1 MCLYNKPKKECP
13 ICLQEKKLTTKC
25 KICTD
30 TMICQD
36 CCLNLCE
43 KGLCGKC
50 PVCRQPNWKQP
61 KKTQIM
67 PKLILKFKSAEK
79 EEKEEKES
87 PEVFPQIDREED
99 CCDTCYKIK
108 NTIFT
113 IFYIFAACMIVYVLG
128 MFTVFIFTSGD
139 IWKDNPHLYWVSA
152 LVGIVWVGMA
162 WSPCCC
168 GKTLSNVYC
177 HNDVY

>member
-67 PKLILKFKSAEK
+67 PKIILKFKAVQ
-79 EEKEEKES
+79 KEEKES
-87 PEVFPQIDREED
+87 SEVFPQIE
-99 CCDTCYKIK
+99 
-108 NTIFT
+108 
-113 IFYIFAACMIVYVLG
+113 
-128 MFTVFIFTSGD
+128 
-139 IWKDNPHLYWVSA
+139 
-152 LVGIVWVGMA
+152 
-162 WSPCCC
+162 
-168 GKTLSNVYC
+168 LSFL
-177 HNDVY
+177 

>member
-61 KKTQIM
+61 KKTQIL
-67 PKLILKFKSAEK
+67 PKIMLKFKPAQ
-79 EEKEEKES
+79 KEEKES
-87 PEVFPQIDREED
+87 PEVFPQIDREEEIQA
-99 CCDTCYKIK
+99 CCDTWYKIK
-108 NTIFT
+108 MIIFT
-113 IFYIFAACMIVYVLG
+113 IIYTFAACMIVYVLG

-139 IWKDNPHLYWVSA
+139 GYKNVTTGIALAFRNGISVRNPVSCRYDQKNPKKVKGWE
-152 LVGIVWVGMA
+152 L
-162 WSPCCC
+162 
-168 GKTLSNVYC
+168 
-177 HNDVY
+177 

>member
-1 MCLYNKPKKECP
+1 MCLYNKSQKECP

-25 KICTD
+25 NICTD

-36 CCLNLCE
+36 CCLSLCE
-43 KGLCGKC
+43 KGLCDKC
-50 PVCRQPNWKQP
+50 PVCRQQNWKQP

-67 PKLILKFKSAEK
+67 PKIILKFKPAQK
-79 EEKEEKES
+79 EEIQS
-87 PEVFPQIDREED
+87 PEVFPQIDREEKIEA

-108 NTIFT
+108 STIFT
-113 IFYIFAACMIVYVLG
+113 IIYIFSACMIIYVLG

-139 IWKDNPHLYWVSA
+139 IWIDNTHLYWVSA
-152 LVGIVWVGMA
+152 LVGLGWVGLI

-168 GKTLSNVYC
+168 GRTLHNIYC
-177 HNDVY
+177 YNDTY

>member
-1 MCLYNKPKKECP
+1 MCFKSRRNSECP

-36 CCLNLCE
+36 CCLSLCE
-43 KGLCGKC
+43 KGLCGQC

-61 KKTQIM
+61 KKTQI
-67 PKLILKFKSAEK
+67 LHQIILKFKSAQK
-79 EEKEEKES
+79 EEKE
-87 PEVFPQIDREED
+87 PTDVFPQIDREEEIQA
-99 CCDTCYKIK
+99 CCDTWYKIK
-108 NTIFT
+108 NTIFMIIYT
-113 IFYIFAACMIVYVLG
+113 FAACMIVYVLG

-139 IWKDNPHLYWVSA
+139 IWKDNQHLYWVSA
-152 LVGIVWVGMA
+152 LVGLGWVGLV

-168 GKTLSNVYC
+168 GNTLKRVYC
-177 HNDVY
+177 TQTDY